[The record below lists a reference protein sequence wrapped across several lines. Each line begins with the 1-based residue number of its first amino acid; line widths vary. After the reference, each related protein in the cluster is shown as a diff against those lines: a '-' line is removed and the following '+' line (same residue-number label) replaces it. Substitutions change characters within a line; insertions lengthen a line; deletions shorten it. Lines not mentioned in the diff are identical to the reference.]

1 MYTFVYRCRVLDES
15 LGDTRTNI
23 INHERSIALALS
35 SSILEKSSV
44 ILKAAH
50 LMSQLDVLLALAT
63 VSRDNAWSKP
73 TVIENGPF
81 EIEDGRHPLQE
92 LCVEAFIP
100 NDTKLS
106 SYSKKVRY

>member
-1 MYTFVYRCRVLDES
+1 MLDES